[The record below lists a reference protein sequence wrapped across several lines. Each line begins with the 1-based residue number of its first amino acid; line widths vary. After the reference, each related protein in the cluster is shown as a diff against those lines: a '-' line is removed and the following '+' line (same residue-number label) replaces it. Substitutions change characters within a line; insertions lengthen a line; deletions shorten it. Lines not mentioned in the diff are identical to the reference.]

1 VGSPHARVG
10 NCQASNKEPLSDA
23 EGFLLLGYQTTAS
36 AALFPPFSLY
46 ITRNPAPAAR
56 YPFHPLARYSIPM
69 KHFHLMLA
77 CSTFTPFLVIV
88 GCLDV

>member
-1 VGSPHARVG
+1 GGPDNSISRAFPFI
-10 NCQASNKEPLSDA
+10 PL
-23 EGFLLLGYQTTAS
+23 
-36 AALFPPFSLY
+36 P

-56 YPFHPLARYSIPM
+56 YPFHPSDRYSIPV

>member
-1 VGSPHARVG
+1 
-10 NCQASNKEPLSDA
+10 QASNKEPLSDA
-23 EGFLLLGYQTTAS
+23 EGFLLSGYQTAAS
-36 AALFPPFSLY
+36 APPFPLP
-46 ITRNPAPAAR
+46 ITRNCASAAR
-56 YPFHPLARYSIPM
+56 YPFHPSDRYSIPV